1 MFTLTLK
8 PDNYYEVKYRGTRED
23 FHENLTNFLTKLL
36 RERIDI
42 NLSVLDKKCKHF
54 YHRNEDFYRPISSY
68 EPFALRYDQYQHRHL
83 LEFQFLI
90 CSNKLNQIDSI
101 GDLSQPTVVTHKQ
114 LTRKEKLLLLL

>member
-54 YHRNEDFYRPISSY
+54 YHRNEDFYKPVSS
-68 EPFALRYDQYQHRHL
+68 YQHRHL

>member
-42 NLSVLDKKCKHF
+42 NLSVLDKICKHF
-54 YHRNEDFYRPISSY
+54 YHR
-68 EPFALRYDQYQHRHL
+68 FALRYDQYQHRHL

-90 CSNKLNQIDSI
+90 CSNKLNQIDSV
-101 GDLSQPTVVTHKQ
+101 GNLSQPTVVTHKQ